1 METKNRIVMSPM
13 VTLSHG
19 PEGEILDNTV
29 NYYAERAEGGVGLI
43 ICQSGTIMR
52 ESRAPDRASVYD
64 DRFIPGLKGI
74 VDAVHGFTCK
84 VAFQINHHGR
94 QLADFLT
101 MVSNPEEIRP
111 VAPSPIPGLLSV
123 VPSPETEERGSRASP
138 IKGNTIPREATR
150 EDIHRIIQA
159 FAEAARRIKDA
170 GFDAVEIHAGHG
182 YLISQFLSP
191 LANKR
196 TDEYGGTTENR
207 ARIACEIIEAV
218 KKKVGRDFPVI
229 LRFSGSDFMPGDIDI
244 EQCKQQAPL
253 FVEAGVDALDVS
265 ASERASTHWQYP
277 CFLFPRGP
285 LLSLAAEIKKVVK
298 VPVIAVGKLS
308 DPKVAN
314 QAIAEGKADFVAL
327 GRGLLAD
334 PYWANKVRQGKLD
347 DIRHCIYCLNCFEWI
362 AVPENRKKGL
372 RCAVNPGL
380 LREREFTIKPAQH
393 TKKVVVIG
401 GGPAGMEAARTLA
414 ERGHSVILFEQNS
427 HLGGQL
433 FIACQQP
440 QKKQDYPNILLH
452 QERGLHKAG
461 VEVNLGTRVDSALI
475 AGKGLDVVI
484 VATGAS
490 PAQLAVRGV
499 EGPNVVQATDVILGN
514 VTTGNKVT
522 VVGGRSLGME
532 ISDQLAD
539 EGKSVNLISR
549 RAIGR
554 GVERNVYLTLRER
567 LIQKGVYLYPHC
579 PVVEIRENGLYAV
592 LEGELLFFE
601 TDTIILAVGFRSE
614 NSLSQELKGRV
625 EEYYQIGDS
634 LQPGNLM
641 HAIREGAEVG
651 RLI

>member
-29 NYYAERAEGGVGLI
+29 NYYAERARGGVGLI
-43 ICQSGTIMR
+43 ICQSSTIMR

-64 DRFIPGLKGI
+64 DRFIPGLKRI
-74 VDAVHGFTCK
+74 ADAVHSSECK

-101 MVSNPEEIRP
+101 SLSNPEQIRP
-111 VAPSPIPGLLSV
+111 VAPSPIPGLLSI
-123 VPSPETEERGSRASP
+123 VPSPETDEGGPGASP
-138 IKGNTIPREATR
+138 IKGNTIPIEATG

-159 FAEAARRIKDA
+159 FAEAARRIRDA

-191 LANKR
+191 LANRR
-196 TDEYGGTTENR
+196 TDQYGGNTENR
-207 ARIACEIIEAV
+207 ARFACEIIEAV

-229 LRFSGSDFMPGDIDI
+229 FRFSGSDFIPGGIDI
-244 EQCKQQAPL
+244 QECKQQAPL

-285 LLSLAAEIKKVVK
+285 LLSLAAEIKKAAE

-314 QAIAEGKADFVAL
+314 QAIGEGKADFVAL

-334 PYWANKVRQGKLD
+334 PHWANKVRQGKLD
-347 DIRHCIYCLNCFEWI
+347 DIWNCIYCLNCFEWMS
-362 AVPENRKKGL
+362 VPENRKKGL
-372 RCAVNPGL
+372 RCAVNPAL
-380 LREREFTIKPAQH
+380 LREREFTIKPARD
-393 TKKVVVIG
+393 TKKVVVAG

-414 ERGHSVILFEQNS
+414 ERGHRVTLFEQNPY
-427 HLGGQL
+427 LGGQL
-433 FIACQQP
+433 HIACQQP
-440 QKKQDYPNILLH
+440 QKKQDYPKILLL
-452 QERGLHKAG
+452 QERGLRGAG
-461 VEVNLGTRVDSALI
+461 VEINLGIRADPALV
-475 AGKGLDVVI
+475 AGEGPDVVI
-484 VATGAS
+484 LATGAS

-514 VTTGNKVT
+514 VTTGKNVT

-554 GVERNVYLTLRER
+554 GVERNVYLALRER
-567 LIQKGVYLYPHC
+567 LIQKGVHLYPHC

-601 TDTIILAVGFRSE
+601 TDTVISAVGFRSE
-614 NSLSQELKGRV
+614 TSLYRELEGRV
-625 EEYYQIGDS
+625 EECYQIGDC
-634 LQPGNLM
+634 LQPRNLM

>member
-64 DRFIPGLKGI
+64 DRFIPGLKHI
-74 VDAVHGFTCK
+74 ADAVHNSGGK
-84 VAFQINHHGR
+84 AAFQIVHHGR
-94 QLADFLT
+94 LLT
-101 MVSNPEEIRP
+101 EFRKRMAHPEEIRP
-111 VAPSPIPGLLSV
+111 LAPSPIPRLLRV
-123 VPSPETEERGSRASP
+123 VEIPNGEGEYADASWM
-138 IKGNTIPREATR
+138 KGNDPPIEATR

-159 FAEAARRIKDA
+159 FAEAARRIRDA

-207 ARIACEIIEAV
+207 ARLACEIVEAV
-218 KKKVGRDFPVI
+218 KGKVGRDFPVI
-229 LRFSGSDFMPGDIDI
+229 LRFSGSDFMPGGIDI
-244 EQCKQQAPL
+244 QECKQQAPL

-265 ASERASTHWQYP
+265 ASERGSTHWQYP
-277 CFLFPRGP
+277 CFLFPQGP
-285 LLSLAAEIKKVVK
+285 LVSLAAEIKKVVK

-314 QAIAEGKADFVAL
+314 QTIAEGKADFVAL

-334 PYWANKVRQGKLD
+334 PHWANKVRQGKLD

-372 RCAVNPGL
+372 RCAVNPAL
-380 LREREFTIKPAQH
+380 LREREFTIKPALDR
-393 TKKVVVIG
+393 KKVVVIG
-401 GGPAGMEAARTLA
+401 GGPAGMEAARALA
-414 ERGHSVILFEQNS
+414 ERCHSVILFEQNPY
-427 HLGGQL
+427 LGGQL
-433 FIACQQP
+433 HIACQQP
-440 QKKQDYPNILLH
+440 QKKQDYPKILLL

-461 VEVNLGTRVDSALI
+461 VEVKLGIRVDSALV
-475 AGKGLDVVI
+475 AGQEPDVVI
-484 VATGAS
+484 LATGAS

-499 EGPNVVQATDVILGN
+499 DGPNVVQAIDVILGD
-514 VTTGNKVT
+514 VTTGNNVV
-522 VVGGRSLGME
+522 VVGGRCLGME

-539 EGKSVNLISR
+539 EGKRVNLISR

-567 LIQKGVYLYPHC
+567 LIEKGVHLYPHC

-592 LEGELLFFE
+592 LDRELLFFE
-601 TDTIILAVGFRSE
+601 TDTVILAVGFRSE
-614 NSLSQELKGRV
+614 NSLSEELKGCV
-625 EEYYQIGDS
+625 EEYYQIGDC
-634 LQPGNLM
+634 LQPRNLM
-641 HAIREGAEVG
+641 HAIREGADVG
-651 RLI
+651 CLI